1 MMAHVEGQSRYQATL
16 YPEILDEVIAAD
28 SAVRVIDAFVGGL
41 DLAGLGFSKV
51 EAEATGR
58 PPYDPGDMLKLYIYG
73 YSNQMRSS
81 RRLEREAR
89 RNVEVF
95 WLINRLEPVFKTIAD
110 FRKDHPEAIAGV
122 CRAFIKFCRE
132 QSAFGGEVLAI
143 DGSKIAAVAS
153 RKQVITPKKLAERDA
168 AIERKIAEYLAAM
181 DEADAV
187 ETPVEPSKT
196 DVAAAL
202 AALKAQR
209 AELQQ
214 QAEELVREGL
224 KQKVLTE
231 PEARLMRTPRGHRV
245 AYNAQIAVD
254 AQHDLIVAFDLTNE
268 GNDLQQLYPMARQ
281 GKAAVATDQVIA
293 VADTGYANGAHGKQ
307 CEQDGITAIVP
318 HAERVNPKGK
328 QYFSRDQFSYDREND
343 SWRCPAGE
351 ILKLFKNSRTKQK
364 KEYRTQACPACPL
377 KPQCTEAT
385 RRVIVRGFHD
395 DDREAMHQRAMADP
409 SWMKLRRQV
418 AEHPFGTIKW
428 LMGVP
433 RFLVRGLLKAKAELA
448 LSITA
453 YNLKRLITI
462 KGVLALLKVLRPCPA

>member
-1 MMAHVEGQSRYQATL
+1 MAHVIGQSRYQATL
-16 YPEILDEVIAAD
+16 YPETLDEVIALD
-28 SAVRVIDAFVGGL
+28 SPVRIIDAFVDSL

-51 EAEATGR
+51 ETEATGR
-58 PPYDPGDMLKLYIYG
+58 PPYDPRDLLKLYLYG
-73 YSNQMRSS
+73 YLNQMRSS

-95 WLINRLEPVFKTIAD
+95 WLINCVRPVFKTIAD

-181 DEADAV
+181 DEADA
-187 ETPVEPSKT
+187 EEAPVEPAKT

-214 QAEELVREGL
+214 QAEQLVREGL

-231 PEARLMRTPRGHRV
+231 PEARLMRTPRGHQV

-268 GNDLQQLYPMARQ
+268 GNDLQQLHPMARQ
-281 GKAAVATDQVIA
+281 GKAAVGTDQVIA
-293 VADTGYANGAHGKQ
+293 VADTGYSNGAHGRQ
-307 CEQDGITAIVP
+307 CEQDGIKAIVP
-318 HAERVNPKGK
+318 HAERVNPKGE
-328 QYFSRDQFSYDREND
+328 QYFSRDRFNYDRESD
-343 SWRCPAGE
+343 SWSCPAGAV
-351 ILKLFKNSRTKQK
+351 LKLFKTSRTKQK
-364 KEYRTQACPACPL
+364 KEYRTQACPSCPL
-377 KPQCTEAT
+377 KSQCTKSP
-385 RRVIVRGFHD
+385 RRVIVRSFHE
-395 DDREAMHQRAMADP
+395 DDREAMHQRALADP
-409 SWMKLRRQV
+409 SWMKLRREV
-418 AEHPFGTIKW
+418 AEHPFATIKW
-428 LMGVP
+428 LMGIP
-433 RFLVRGLLKAKAELA
+433 RFLVRGLLRAKAELA

-453 YNLKRLITI
+453 YNLKRLIAI
-462 KGVLALLKVLRPCPA
+462 KGTPALLKALKLCAA

>member
-1 MMAHVEGQSRYQATL
+1 MGHVVGQSRDQATL
-16 YPEILDEVIAAD
+16 YPQTLDDVIAAD
-28 SAVRVIDAFVGGL
+28 SPVRVIDAFVDSL

-51 EAEATGR
+51 QAEATGR
-58 PPYDPGDMLKLYIYG
+58 PPYDPRDLLKLYIYA
-73 YSNQMRSS
+73 YLNQMRSS

-95 WLINRLEPVFKTIAD
+95 WLINRVIPVFKTIAD

-122 CRAFIKFCRE
+122 CRAFIAFCRRQE
-132 QSAFGGEVLAI
+132 VFGGAVLAI

-153 RKQVITPKKLAERDA
+153 RKQVITKKKLAERDA

-181 DEADAV
+181 DEADA
-187 ETPVEPSKT
+187 EEKSGEPAKA

-214 QAEELVREGL
+214 QAEQLVWEGL

-231 PEARLMRTPRGHRV
+231 PDARLMRTPRGHQV

-254 AQHDLIVAFDLTNE
+254 AKHDLIAAFDLTSE
-268 GNDLQQLYPMARQ
+268 CNDMQQLHPMAQQ
-281 GKAAVATDQVIA
+281 GKAAVGADQVTA
-293 VADTGYANGAHGKQ
+293 VADTGYANGVHGKQ

-318 HAERVNPKGK
+318 HPELVNPKGK
-328 QYFSRDQFSYDREND
+328 QYFSRNQFSYERESD
-343 SWRCPAGE
+343 TWHCPAGE
-351 ILKLFKNSRTKQK
+351 VLKLFKTSRTKQK
-364 KEYRTQACPACPL
+364 KEYRTRACPACPL
-377 KPQCTEAT
+377 KSQCTGAE
-385 RRVIVRGFHD
+385 RRVIVRGFHE

-418 AEHPFGTIKW
+418 AEHPFATIKW

-448 LSITA
+448 LSVTA
-453 YNLKRLITI
+453 YNLKRLIAI
-462 KGVLALLKVLRPCPA
+462 KGTSALIEALRSSPA

>member
-1 MMAHVEGQSRYQATL
+1 MGHVVGQSRDQATL
-16 YPEILDEVIAAD
+16 YPETLDDVVAAD
-28 SAVRVIDAFVGGL
+28 SPVRVIDAFVDSL

-51 EAEATGR
+51 QAEATGR
-58 PPYDPGDMLKLYIYG
+58 PPYDPRDLLKLYIYA
-73 YSNQMRSS
+73 YLNQMRSS

-95 WLINRLEPVFKTIAD
+95 WLIKRVIPVFKTIAD

-122 CRAFIKFCRE
+122 CRAFIAFCRRQE
-132 QSAFGGEVLAI
+132 VFGGAVLAI

-153 RKQVITPKKLAERDA
+153 RKQVITKKKLAERDA

-181 DEADAV
+181 DEADA
-187 ETPVEPSKT
+187 EEKSEEPAKA
-196 DVAAAL
+196 DVAAAV

-214 QAEELVREGL
+214 QAEQLVSEGL

-231 PEARLMRTPRGHRV
+231 PDARLMRTPRGHQV

-254 AQHDLIVAFDLTNE
+254 AKHDLIAAFDLTGE
-268 GNDLQQLYPMARQ
+268 GNDMQQLHPMAQQ
-281 GKAAVATDQVIA
+281 GKAAVGADQVTV
-293 VADTGYANGAHGKQ
+293 VADTGYANGVHGKQ
-307 CEQDGITAIVP
+307 CEQDSITAIVP
-318 HAERVNPKGK
+318 HPELVNPKGK
-328 QYFSRDQFSYDREND
+328 QYFSRNQFSYERESD
-343 SWRCPAGE
+343 TWHCPAGE
-351 ILKLFKNSRTKQK
+351 VLKLFKTSRTKQK
-364 KEYRTQACPACPL
+364 KEYRTRACPACPL
-377 KPQCTEAT
+377 KSQCTDAE
-385 RRVIVRGFHD
+385 RRVIVRGFHE

-418 AEHPFGTIKW
+418 AEHPFATIKW

-448 LSITA
+448 LSVIA
-453 YNLKRLITI
+453 YNLKRLIAI
-462 KGVLALLKVLRPCPA
+462 KGTSALIEALRSSPA

>member
-1 MMAHVEGQSRYQATL
+1 MAHVGGQSRYQATL
-16 YPEILDEVIAAD
+16 YPERLDEVIAAD
-28 SAVRVIDAFVGGL
+28 SAVRVIDGFVDSL
-41 DLAGLGFSKV
+41 DLAVLGFSKV

-58 PPYDPGDMLKLYIYG
+58 PPYDPHHLLKLYIYG
-73 YSNQMRSS
+73 YTNQMRSS
-81 RRLEREAR
+81 RRLESEAR

-95 WLINRLEPVFKTIAD
+95 WLIDRVRPVFKTIAD

-168 AIERKIAEYLAAM
+168 ALERKIAEYMAAM
-181 DEADAV
+181 DEADAE
-187 ETPVEPSKT
+187 ETPVEPAKT
-196 DVAAAL
+196 DVAGAL
-202 AALKAQR
+202 AALKARR

-231 PEARLMRTPRGHRV
+231 PEARLMRTPRGHQV

-268 GNDLQQLYPMARQ
+268 GNDLQQLHPMARQ
-281 GKAAVATDQVIA
+281 GKAAVGTDQVIA
-293 VADTGYANGAHGKQ
+293 VADTGYSNGAHGRQ
-307 CEQDGITAIVP
+307 CEQDGIEAIVP
-318 HAERVNPKGK
+318 HAERVNPKGE
-328 QYFSRDQFSYDREND
+328 QYFSRDQFSYDRESD
-343 SWRCPAGE
+343 SWNCPAGE
-351 ILKLFKNSRTKQK
+351 TLKLFKTSRTKQK
-364 KEYRTQACPACPL
+364 KEYRTQACLSCPL
-377 KPQCTEAT
+377 KSQCTKAA
-385 RRVIVRGFHD
+385 RRVIVRTFHE
-395 DDREAMHQRAMADP
+395 DDREAMHQRAMANP
-409 SWMKLRRQV
+409 GWMKLRREV
-418 AEHPFGTIKW
+418 AEHPFATIKW
-428 LMGVP
+428 LMGIP

-453 YNLKRLITI
+453 YNLKRLIAI
-462 KGVLALLKVLRPCPA
+462 KATPALLKALKPCAA

>member
-1 MMAHVEGQSRYQATL
+1 MAHVIGQSRYQATL
-16 YPEILDEVIAAD
+16 YPETLDEVIAPD
-28 SAVRVIDAFVGGL
+28 SAVRVIDGFVDSL

-58 PPYDPGDMLKLYIYG
+58 PPYDPRDLLKLYIYG
-73 YSNQMRSS
+73 YLNQMRSS

-95 WLINRLEPVFKTIAD
+95 WLINRVTPVFKTIAD

-132 QSAFGGEVLAI
+132 QSVFGGEVLAI
-143 DGSKIAAVAS
+143 DGSKIAAAAS
-153 RKQVITPKKLAERDA
+153 RKQVITTKKLAERDA
-168 AIERKIAEYLAAM
+168 AIERKIAEYLTAM
-181 DEADAV
+181 DEADAE
-187 ETPVEPSKT
+187 ETPVEPAKT

-202 AALKAQR
+202 AALRAQR

-214 QAEELVREGL
+214 QAEQLVQEGL
-224 KQKVLTE
+224 RQKVLGE
-231 PEARLMRTPRGHRV
+231 PEAKLMRTPRGHQV

-254 AQHDLIVAFDLTNE
+254 AEHDLIVAFDLTNE
-268 GNDLQQLYPMARQ
+268 GNDLQQLHPMAQQ
-281 GKAAVATDQVIA
+281 GKAAVGADQMSV

-318 HAERVNPKGK
+318 HPERVNPKGR
-328 QYFSRDQFSYDREND
+328 QYFSRDQFSYDRESD
-343 SWRCPAGE
+343 SWGCPAGE
-351 ILKLFKNSRTKQK
+351 VLQLFKTSHTKQK
-364 KEYRTQACPACPL
+364 KEYRTQACPSCPL
-377 KPQCTEAT
+377 KSQCTEAAQ
-385 RRVIVRGFHD
+385 RIVVRSFHE
-395 DDREAMHQRAMADP
+395 DDREAMHRRAIADP
-409 SWMKLRRQV
+409 AWMKLRREV

-428 LMGVP
+428 LMGIP

-453 YNLKRLITI
+453 YNLKRLIAI
-462 KGVLALLKVLRPCPA
+462 KGTTVLLKALRPCPA